1 MTTPATESIDTSL
14 RHGDHVD
21 TIEDINIV
29 FRAQRKLSFTYGAI
43 FFAVTLFI
51 PAASV
56 WWPAWQSVPIWGGF
70 TMNYFSVAILYF
82 VFLWVM
88 AWTYASQADKLDATL
103 HVDEKEG

>member
-1 MTTPATESIDTSL
+1 MTAATTDSSGTSM

-21 TIEDINIV
+21 TIDDVNTV

-51 PAASV
+51 PAASL
-56 WWPAWQSVPIWGGF
+56 WWPAWYTTPIWGGF
-70 TMNYFSVAILYF
+70 TLNYFSVAIAYF

-88 AWTYASQADKLDATL
+88 AWTYARQADKLDATL
-103 HVDEKEG
+103 HVEEGV